1 MKTNSYIQKDDT
13 IYNLNQKKSN
23 QPQSIPISNLSVFKK
38 VLILLIASI
47 AIVVVS
53 ILVVSLTNPDKKTI
67 FNFHHHKSNSTNYTN
82 SSDIIDSSENVDI
95 IGNTDNINI
104 IYSNS
109 EKISTTYSILEQETD
124 INTHSAS
131 NDNKM
136 IKKTDIENEKKENE
150 EENEIN
156 KEKFENPKEVVDDE
170 NEEYINEIGISQNIK
185 KEEESE
191 NEIAQTLIN
200 EIEQF
205 ETPQS
210 ISNEIEKKEEEKE
223 EKEKNEEIEKEEK
236 KEEKEEK

>member
-1 MKTNSYIQKDDT
+1 MKTNSYIQKDDST
-13 IYNLNQKKSN
+13 DNLNQKKIN

-82 SSDIIDSSENVDI
+82 SSENVDI
-95 IGNTDNINI
+95 VGNTDNINI

-131 NDNKM
+131 NDNKI

-150 EENEIN
+150 KEN
-156 KEKFENPKEVVDDE
+156 K
-170 NEEYINEIGISQNIK
+170 
-185 KEEESE
+185 
-191 NEIAQTLIN
+191 
-200 EIEQF
+200 
-205 ETPQS
+205 
-210 ISNEIEKKEEEKE
+210 
-223 EKEKNEEIEKEEK
+223 
-236 KEEKEEK
+236 